1 MNKLAGLLLVAL
13 TAAACGGRA
22 PEPAADQ
29 YETATVERRPLV
41 LVVEAAGAIEPIR
54 TSPENSP
61 RRLGAITTR
70 SARRLSTAGHPCGAF
85 SRRSASTVALTTLC
99 GLAEPRLLV
108 RMSLYPADSR
118 MARTKKRPL
127 ASGQIPAN
135 EALRLGL
142 LLSLLGVGLAVAMD
156 ALYGLIIFAGLFFD
170 VVIYSM
176 WLKRRTAWG
185 IIWGG
190 ISGGMPI
197 LAGRALGFDGF
208 DWVGITLSLG
218 VLFWIPT
225 HIMTFS
231 MKYYEDYKAAGVPT
245 FPSTYGF
252 QATRIAIAISSI
264 FAALSM
270 GLAAW
275 GIGMTIGYLRIL
287 IVLSMGLLTLAAISV
302 FRPTERVNF
311 GLFKYASVYMLSSML
326 LMMV

>member
-1 MNKLAGLLLVAL
+1 MKIIQTKLRQYWPLIKSLQTGLLVTTGVAGYMSARCPVFNLWTVAGLLLSL
-13 TAAACGGRA
+13 F
-22 PEPAADQ
+22 
-29 YETATVERRPLV
+29 
-41 LVVEAAGAIEPIR
+41 
-54 TSPENSP
+54 
-61 RRLGAITTR
+61 
-70 SARRLSTAGHPCGAF
+70 LSISG
-85 SRRSASTVALTTLC
+85 STILNMWWDRDIDAKM
-99 GLAEPRLLV
+99 G
-108 RMSLYPADSR
+108 
-118 MARTKKRPL
+118 RTKKRPL
-127 ASGQIPAN
+127 ASGQVPAD
-135 EALRLGL
+135 EALQTGL
-142 LLSLLGVGLAVAMD
+142 LLSLFGVGLAVAMD

-170 VVIYSM
+170 VVIYSI
-176 WLKRRTAWG
+176 WLKRRTAWS
-185 IIWGG
+185 IVWGG

-245 FPSTYGF
+245 FPSTYGY
-252 QATRIAIAISSI
+252 QATRVAIAISSV

-287 IVLSMGLLTLAAISV
+287 VVLSVGLLTLAAISV

-311 GLFKYASVYMLSSML
+311 GLFKYASVYMLSAML
-326 LMMV
+326 LMMF